1 MSSILKA
8 LKKLESEKSQRDE
21 LSTAVASDIL
31 KSSRQTARN
40 PILLIILFCLFV
52 TAVAAAGYYAAV
64 VTNRT
69 ATVDQ
74 MAEAAVQVVVSN
86 KQVQNPAALASQAA
100 KHPEIDLPILSGI
113 VYQDDPESRI
123 AIINDLPVMEGT
135 LVEGYEVRMIS
146 PDRVLLRK
154 DSSVYTLLLE
164 KE

>member
-1 MSSILKA
+1 M
-8 LKKLESEKSQRDE
+8 
-21 LSTAVASDIL
+21 
-31 KSSRQTARN
+31 
-40 PILLIILFCLFV
+40 

-69 ATVDQ
+69 ATVEQ
-74 MAEAAVQVVVSN
+74 KAEAAVQVVVSN
-86 KQVQNPAALASQAA
+86 KQVQSPAGLAPPAT

-146 PDRVLLRK
+146 PDRVLLHK
-154 DSSVYTLLLE
+154 DSSDYTLLLE